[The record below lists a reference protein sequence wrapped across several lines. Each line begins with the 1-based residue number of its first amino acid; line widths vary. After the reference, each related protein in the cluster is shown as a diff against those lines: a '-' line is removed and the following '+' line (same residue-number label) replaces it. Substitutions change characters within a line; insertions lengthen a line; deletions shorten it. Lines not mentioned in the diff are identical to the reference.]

1 MRKHQRLVR
10 NPKTG
15 QWEIPEIP
23 AHRSSNALS
32 PSSNGVQKMSSHYA
46 AESSLE
52 QQKLARINTERQ
64 RLAEQAERDAEYRSQ
79 LESERL
85 EREKQARVAKQE
97 ADFKAKQQD
106 ENNLAKA
113 MKQNS
118 KMHRGYRE

>member
-1 MRKHQRLVR
+1 
-10 NPKTG
+10 
-15 QWEIPEIP
+15 
-23 AHRSSNALS
+23 
-32 PSSNGVQKMSSHYA
+32 MSSHYA